1 MPRKDSS
8 FNNREK
14 KKNSKK
20 NKGKNIYSSKHVR
33 IQAAIMNKNILIP
46 VQEKS
51 LKNKRRK

>member
-33 IQAAIMNKNILIP
+33 MQAAIMNKSITTP
-46 VQEKS
+46 VQETPF
-51 LKNKRRK
+51 KNKRRK